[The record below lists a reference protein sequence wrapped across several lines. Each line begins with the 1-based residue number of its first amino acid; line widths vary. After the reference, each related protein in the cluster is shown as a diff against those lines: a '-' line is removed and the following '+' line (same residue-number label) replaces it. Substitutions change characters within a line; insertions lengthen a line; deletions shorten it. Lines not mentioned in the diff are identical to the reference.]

1 MFFNSSSFLTT
12 LAACLLSTPHHQN
25 RLYMNH
31 AELVALV
38 VQREKEGKVW
48 VSIPTEVLKEL
59 LTHYKPEGQAVPW
72 IGNIYSA

>member
-1 MFFNSSSFLTT
+1 V
-12 LAACLLSTPHHQN
+12 
-25 RLYMNH
+25 NH

-38 VQREKEGKVW
+38 AEREKQQKDW

>member
-1 MFFNSSSFLTT
+1 
-12 LAACLLSTPHHQN
+12 
-25 RLYMNH
+25 MNH
-31 AELVALV
+31 AELTALV

>member
-1 MFFNSSSFLTT
+1 MVCVL
-12 LAACLLSTPHHQN
+12 LATGDRDFVGLA
-25 RLYMNH
+25 MNH
-31 AELVALV
+31 AELTALV

>member
-1 MFFNSSSFLTT
+1 
-12 LAACLLSTPHHQN
+12 
-25 RLYMNH
+25 MNH